1 MGFSDSSPTSPEE
14 AIGRSGKEEKKN
26 KGSANLIEDGDID
39 ESDST
44 NTSSSSVISLE
55 DESVV
60 DVSGQSLDLSLLDN
74 SDDSVKG
81 LYFFRNVFTL
91 IPKSVGGFGSLKKL
105 KFFSNEIDLF
115 PPELGSLVDL
125 EHLQVKISSP
135 SLGDGLS
142 WDKLK
147 ALKELELTKVPKRSS
162 ALTLLSEISGLKSL
176 TRLSVCHFSIR

>member
-1 MGFSDSSPTSPEE
+1 MGFSDSPEPIKRGEKE
-14 AIGRSGKEEKKN
+14 AKS
-26 KGSANLIEDGDID
+26 KGSSDEEVD

-44 NTSSSSVISLE
+44 TTSSSKVIISLE
-55 DESVV
+55 DESVI

-74 SDDSVKG
+74 NNSDDGSVKG

-91 IPKSVGGFGSLKKL
+91 IPKSIGGFGSLKKL

-115 PPELGSLVDL
+115 PPELGGLVDL
-125 EHLQVKISSP
+125 EYLQVKISSP
-135 SLGDGLS
+135 SLGEGLS